1 MSEPA
6 VRVER
11 DGRVARPPGAE
22 GASGTPGG
30 RGSQT
35 RPRPARAPRPPRWL
49 KPVVFAACLLPAA
62 WVIWALY
69 SDFTGVTR
77 LLGANPITEAEHFT
91 GKWTLRFLIVTL
103 SITPIRRLT
112 GWNWLVRYRRM
123 FGLFAFFYAALH
135 LSMYI
140 GVDMF
145 FDFGDVVHDVVKHP
159 YITIGMAAILLLVPL
174 AVTSTNKMVR
184 RLGGAR
190 WRSLHRLVYVVAVLG
205 VIHFWWAVKKDITEP
220 LVYAL
225 IIGVLLG
232 ARIAWSER
240 RGQVLHRAS
249 RRRWRRD
256 ARCKT

>member
-1 MSEPA
+1 MSEAA
-6 VRVER
+6 VRAER
-11 DGRVARPPGAE
+11 GAGAVRAPSAPARPRGA
-22 GASGTPGG
+22 
-30 RGSQT
+30 RV
-35 RPRPARAPRPPRWL
+35 PRPPRWL
-49 KPVVFAACLLPAA
+49 KPAAFALCLVPAA

-91 GKWTLRFLIVTL
+91 GKWILRFLIITL
-103 SITPIRRLT
+103 SITPLRRLT

-145 FDFGDVVHDVVKHP
+145 FNFGDIVHDVVKHP
-159 YITIGMAAILLLVPL
+159 YITIGMAAFLLLVPL
-174 AVTSTNKMVR
+174 AITSTNKMVR

-220 LVYAL
+220 LIYAL
-225 IIGVLLG
+225 IVGVLFT
-232 ARIAWSER
+232 ARIIWTAGGKRALER
-240 RGQVLHRAS
+240 S
-249 RRRWRRD
+249 S
-256 ARCKT
+256 

>member
-1 MSEPA
+1 LSGA
-6 VRVER
+6 ALRAER
-11 DGRVARPPGAE
+11 NAHTSGAPGE
-22 GASGTPGG
+22 RSL
-30 RGSQT
+30 
-35 RPRPARAPRPPRWL
+35 PRPARPARPPRWL
-49 KPVVFAACLLPAA
+49 KPVVFAICLVPAA

-103 SITPIRRLT
+103 SVTPLRRLT

-123 FGLFAFFYAALH
+123 FGLFAFFYATLH

-145 FDFGDVVHDVVKHP
+145 FNFGDLVHDVVKHP
-159 YITIGMAAILLLVPL
+159 YITIGMAGFLLLLPL
-174 AVTSTNKMVR
+174 AVTSTNNMVR

-190 WRSLHRLVYVVAVLG
+190 WRALHRLVYLVAVLG

-220 LVYAL
+220 LIYAL
-225 IIGVLLG
+225 IFGILLG
-232 ARIAWSER
+232 ARLIWTTGGR
-240 RGQVLHRAS
+240 RAARSGGV
-249 RRRWRRD
+249 RR
-256 ARCKT
+256 

>member
-1 MSEPA
+1 MREAA
-6 VRVER
+6 VRAER
-11 DGRVARPPGAE
+11 TTLAPGAPGE
-22 GASGTPGG
+22 RARSRPTP
-30 RGSQT
+30 
-35 RPRPARAPRPPRWL
+35 AWRPPRWL
-49 KPVVFAACLLPAA
+49 KPVAFALCLVPAA

-77 LLGANPITEAEHFT
+77 MLGANPITEAEHFT
-91 GKWTLRFLIVTL
+91 GKWTLRFLLITL
-103 SITPIRRLT
+103 SITPLRRLA

-145 FDFGDVVHDVVKHP
+145 FDFGDMVHDVVKHP
-159 YITIGMAAILLLVPL
+159 YITIGMAAFLLLVPL
-174 AVTSTNKMVR
+174 AITSTNNMVR

-220 LVYAL
+220 LIYAL
-225 IIGVLLG
+225 ILG
-232 ARIAWSER
+232 TLYAARLIWLASAR
-240 RGQVLHRAS
+240 RATRS
-249 RRRWRRD
+249 SS
-256 ARCKT
+256 